1 MLRSGEFIRRHGK
14 VHRFSQCIVIS
25 GDFIGWSWECL
36 DEWGPF
42 LWLAIPGIVTIAAE
56 ISNFEIG
63 AFVTGSIDS
72 TQQAA
77 YVIIFNIAVI
87 SYMVW
92 H

>member
-1 MLRSGEFIRRHGK
+1 MLRSEEFIRRHGK
-14 VHRFSQCIVIS
+14 VQLGSLSVFSSQVIL
-25 GDFIGWSWECL
+25 GWSWECL

-42 LWLAIPGIVTIAAE
+42 LWLAIPGIITIAAE

-92 H
+92 Y